1 MRFIR
6 NEIQTPKYLVLPE
19 KRKSLAFIILVA
31 GVVVLIIGVTGFF
44 SAFMFRDLIEA
55 RWDFLYRDVQKY
67 SLVFGGIG
75 IILYIITALVLK
87 IPLRK
92 TTYYKVKTI
101 VKNEPFDPPRKHDF
115 TKVVFAR
122 LRELGDEWAFM
133 VEVKPKGI
141 DFKIPQVIIGPGGAF
156 TTHPISDNPDR
167 RAFKDPGPQFD
178 RTSKKL
184 GSAIGHTVLPIIVF
198 SNPKLVLLYKK
209 KYSPKTRVMHIRGIY
224 DYMKDKK
231 KVLSVKQREVAE
243 AKIFALIDGTV
254 PGE

>member
-6 NEIQTPKYLVLPE
+6 NEIQTPKRLLLPE
-19 KRKSLAFIILVA
+19 KRENLTFFILVA
-31 GVVVLIIGVTGFF
+31 GVAVLTVGVVGFF

-75 IILYIITALVLK
+75 IILYIIAASALK

-92 TTYYKVKTI
+92 TTYYKVRTI
-101 VKNEPFDPPRKHDF
+101 VQNKPFDPPRKHDF
-115 TKVVFAR
+115 TKAIFAR
-122 LRELGDEWAFM
+122 LGELDDDWAFM
-133 VEVKPKGI
+133 AEVKPKGI
-141 DFKIPQVIIGPGGAF
+141 DFKIPQVIIGPGGTF

-178 RTSKKL
+178 RASNKL

-198 SNPKLVLLYKK
+198 SNPKLVLLYKE
-209 KYSPKTRVMHIRGIY
+209 KYSPKTRVMHIREIH
-224 DYMKDKK
+224 DFMKNKK
-231 KVLSVKQREVAE
+231 SVLSAKQREEAE
-243 AKIFALIDGTV
+243 AKIYALIDGTA